1 MLLLVIL
8 ILELR
13 SSRISITSR
22 PRHRS
27 TTSISA
33 KQSVRLPLLVV
44 DQYGVLL
51 QLHLGFQLLLVLLLL
66 LLYRRCFLYELIGFE
81 RIRDLISLNS

>member
-22 PRHRS
+22 PRHRP
-27 TTSISA
+27 TSIIA

-44 DQYGVLL
+44 DQYRMLL
-51 QLHLGFQLLLVLLLL
+51 KFHLGFQLLLVLLLL
-66 LLYRRCFLYELIGFE
+66 LLYRCCFLYELISFE
-81 RIRDLISLNS
+81 GIGNLISLNS